1 MLISSN
7 LFLFCT
13 QSPLIQSNEGLALE
27 AYCFLMY
34 AFHFLPITL
43 LTEMK
48 KKNRTIFDL
57 TNRLVYRRFFL
68 G

>member
-7 LFLFCT
+7 LLFLFCT
-13 QSPLIQSNEGLALE
+13 QSPSIQSNEGLALE

-43 LTEMK
+43 LNEMEK
-48 KKNRTIFDL
+48 KTGP
-57 TNRLVYRRFFL
+57 FL
-68 G
+68 I